1 MDPLLVIEI
10 LAVIYIAIYIV
21 VQAIGVEKFSSRGV
35 EAGTPFFIMIK
46 TMRLNAFLTRLGK
59 KFPRAF
65 FNLGVIIAF
74 GGMVFG
80 FWMFGENLLRFFIRP
95 ETAGGVVPIIPGVTV
110 TGLPL
115 VYMLIGLTVALI
127 THEFA
132 HGLASARESIPIKS
146 SGLMFLFVL
155 FGAFVEPDE
164 EVMEKQSSPQSRM
177 RLLAAGAYSN
187 LIFAF
192 IVFLLMT
199 NFNSLMSIGFNPPS
213 GAYVYDTAPNT
224 PGAQALQVGDVI
236 IGLNGTTIQKWS
248 DVSVFLYNASAGALL
263 TIHTLRGSID
273 IHLAANPNNASKGYI
288 GVYGADYWE
297 PKPGWAWIPFGTMFV
312 FHSQQILVWSFV
324 ILFSVA
330 LFNLLPIPALDG
342 DKLLSNALSLRI
354 KSKRALMAIM
364 WPMRIAALSLIVLSI
379 VLSLWF
385 GKGLF

>member
-1 MDPLLVIEI
+1 MDPLTVIEI

-21 VQAIGVEKFSSRGV
+21 VQAIGVEKFSSRGI
-35 EAGTPFFIMIK
+35 EAGAPFFIMIK
-46 TMRLNAFLTRLGK
+46 TKRLNAFLTRLGK

-65 FNLGVIIAF
+65 FNLGVVIAF
-74 GGMVFG
+74 GGMAFG
-80 FWMFGENLLRFFIRP
+80 FWMFGENLLRFFIQP
-95 ETAGGVVPIIPGVTV
+95 ETAGGVVPVIPGVTV

-115 VYMLIGLTVALI
+115 VYMLIGLAVALI

-132 HGLASARESIPIKS
+132 HGLASAKENIPLKS

-164 EVMEKQSSPQSRM
+164 EIMEKQSTPQSRM

-192 IVFLLMT
+192 IVLLLMT
-199 NFNSLMSIGFNPPS
+199 NFYSLMSIGFNPPS
-213 GAYVYDTAPNT
+213 GAYIYDTVPGT
-224 PGAQALQVGDVI
+224 PGGESLQVGDVI
-236 IGLNGTTIQKWS
+236 IGLNATTIEEWS
-248 DVSVFLYNASAGALL
+248 DVSVFLYNASAGALVI
-263 TIHTLRGSID
+263 IHTLRGPVD
-273 IHLAANPNNASKGYI
+273 IHLAANPSNASKGYI

-297 PKPGWAWIPFGTMFV
+297 PKPGWSWIPFGPMFA
-312 FHSQQILVWSFV
+312 FHSQQILLWSFV

-342 DKLLSNALSLRI
+342 DKLLSNALSLKI
-354 KSKRALMAIM
+354 KSKRTLMAIM
-364 WPMRIAALSLIVLSI
+364 WPMRIAAVSVIVLSI

>member
-1 MDPLLVIEI
+1 MDPLTVLEI
-10 LAVIYIAIYIV
+10 LAVIYIVIYAV
-21 VQAIGVEKFSSRGV
+21 VQAIGVEKFSSRGI
-35 EAGTPFFIMIK
+35 EAGAPFFIMIK
-46 TMRLNAFLTRLGK
+46 TKRLNALLTRLGK

-65 FNLGVIIAF
+65 FNLGVVIAF
-74 GGMVFG
+74 GGMAFG
-80 FWMFGENLLRFFIRP
+80 FWMFGENLLRFFIQP
-95 ETAGGVVPIIPGVTV
+95 ETAGGVVPVIPGVTI

-115 VYMLIGLTVALI
+115 VYMLIGLAVALV

-192 IVFLLMT
+192 IVFLLMA

-213 GAYVYDTAPNT
+213 GAYIYDTVPGS
-224 PGAQALQVGDVI
+224 PGAQSLQVGDVI
-236 IGLNGTTIQKWS
+236 IGLNQTAIKQWS
-248 DVSVFLYNASAGALL
+248 DVSVFLYNVPAGSLV
-263 TIHTLRGSID
+263 IIQTLRGNAS
-273 IHLAANPNNASKGYI
+273 IHLAANPSNASKGYI

-297 PKPGWAWIPFGTMFV
+297 PKPGWTWIPFGPMFV
-312 FHSQQILVWSFV
+312 FHSEEILLWSFI

-342 DKLLSNALSLRI
+342 DKLLSNALSLKI
-354 KSKRALMAIM
+354 KNKRTLMGIM
-364 WPMRIAALSLIVLSI
+364 WPMRIAAVSMIVLSM